1 MRDLLRA
8 ARAVGAFLARETGLQ
23 VHAPSW
29 DEARGAVVLPFE
41 SVAGR
46 RHVIAFAEAFLADRS
61 EEEIEA
67 ALRETWVPD
76 HMKHP
81 DYQPLLV
88 TNDGVENL

>member
-1 MRDLLRA
+1 MRELLQA
-8 ARAVGAFLARETGLQ
+8 ARAVGAFLARETGLR

-46 RHVIAFAEAFLADRS
+46 RHVIAFAEAFLTDRS
-61 EEEIEA
+61 QEEIEA
-67 ALRETWVPD
+67 SLRESWVPD

-81 DYQPLLV
+81 DYQALLV
-88 TNDGVENL
+88 TNEGVENL